1 MFYLVPLAEME
12 GLQPWV
18 NDKYN
23 SIRYRWGLS
32 ISPITYHSKLVA
44 HILYYIESEW
54 MKGFL
59 NFIWIEYF
67 NNCRIVFHI
76 SQVHEYLIRST
87 GNGIIALRTSKCVWT
102 FDEAPDETL
111 CSIVHSK
118 KFFQNSL
125 CMFH

>member
-1 MFYLVPLAEME
+1 
-12 GLQPWV
+12 
-18 NDKYN
+18 
-23 SIRYRWGLS
+23 
-32 ISPITYHSKLVA
+32 
-44 HILYYIESEW
+44 

-67 NNCRIVFHI
+67 NNYRIVFHI
-76 SQVHEYLIRST
+76 SQVHEYLLRST